1 MIGGHPELARELLH
15 WLWSAEEYGEDTLMG
30 DGDEGDEV
38 GVDDGFQHSFGS
50 KEIVLDHNEG
60 DLPPFKIKTDECLE
74 YLTEGVSPFELL
86 QIPLIRDNKDLLW
99 KMALSPSDAT
109 VDIFDAETWKEC
121 NFEPVLNEVHKRVAP
136 HCCHGQGV
144 ENHVQSAGHVRKT
157 NVGEERGSHRGTAHS
172 YIIRRFNTKSV
183 LQLRSEKDNKEEKKK
198 IKRIWGRKRIIY
210 FANYVDEFT
219 GIVETA
225 TAAMDKDKYKAL
237 CEYIGSEESR
247 QSSKET
253 RQLINKV
260 KGGVDKL
267 RKVTK
272 SEMTGGVEVTADMDG
287 GIYFFILTKKNGF
300 ESHVDAEIRK
310 RGIESR
316 FTSSLE
322 ETPILDKIK
331 LLKQQA
337 KQEASAA
344 GRTGEPNFII
354 PQSEEMKGLYA
365 RQREILAEK
374 RANKS

>member
-1 MIGGHPELARELLH
+1 M
-15 WLWSAEEYGEDTLMG
+15 
-30 DGDEGDEV
+30 
-38 GVDDGFQHSFGS
+38 
-50 KEIVLDHNEG
+50 LDHNEG

-74 YLTEGVSPFELL
+74 YLTAGVNPFQLL

-99 KMALSPSDAT
+99 KMAMSPSDAT
-109 VDIFDAETWKEC
+109 VDIFDAETWKER

-172 YIIRRFNTKSV
+172 YIIRRFNTISV

-198 IKRIWGRKRIIY
+198 IKRIWGCKRIIY

-219 GIVETA
+219 DIVETA

-316 FTSSLE
+316 LSSSLE
-322 ETPILDKIK
+322 ETPIFDKIK